1 MKDDRKIVLAALK
14 AAADKAPLPTEAIPP
29 TPTIKPP
36 IKNMTDCFLAAAKK
50 NGATFTRISHR
61 IQTPTAVAAH
71 LREHGEKPE
80 LVLSSALFQLPWQ
93 EADIQIQMRPPLEDD
108 SVGATEIAAAAAD
121 SGAML
126 LTGKNRY
133 ALSLSLLPPRH
144 LAVLHACDIVP
155 NLAALW
161 KRIGDGMPQLCSLLC
176 GPSRTADIEQT
187 LTIGAHG
194 PIAVH
199 IILVEN
205 D

>member
-14 AAADKAPLPTEAIPP
+14 ASADKAPLPAEAIPP
-29 TPTIKPP
+29 VPTIAPSVE
-36 IKNMTDCFLAAAKK
+36 NMTDCFLAAAKK

-80 LVLSSALFQLPWQ
+80 LVLSPALSQLLWQ
-93 EADIQIQMRPPLEDD
+93 EAGIQIQMRPPFEDD

-126 LTGKNRY
+126 LTGNNRY

-155 NLAALW
+155 NLAAL
-161 KRIGDGMPQLCSLLC
+161 
-176 GPSRTADIEQT
+176 
-187 LTIGAHG
+187 
-194 PIAVH
+194 
-199 IILVEN
+199 
-205 D
+205 